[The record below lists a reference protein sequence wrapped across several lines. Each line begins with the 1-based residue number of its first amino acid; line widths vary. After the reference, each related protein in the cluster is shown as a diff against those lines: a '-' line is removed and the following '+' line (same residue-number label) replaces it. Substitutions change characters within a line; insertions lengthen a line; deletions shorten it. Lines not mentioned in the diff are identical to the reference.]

1 MGLANRQ
8 QIVTEP
14 DRGSREAIG
23 RLARTMRG
31 KETDD
36 ATDDVT
42 DGVARPVRRR
52 RTLLRAA
59 AAGAVVA
66 LVLMPFVHTGG
77 RVGPARVDV
86 VVRPGLAS
94 DTVIGVPPF
103 GHVIV
108 DSHTAPLE
116 LRATIQELDVPALQ
130 RLAGQA
136 DIEGQLRSTAEHDVG
151 ALVRRAVLRLVAVT
165 LVGGAFA
172 GLMIGRR
179 RARAARATDHAPG
192 RWWTP
197 VLAGGAGA
205 LLAVTGSVGL
215 VWASYRVD
223 EFREPRYTGA
233 LVRAPAVVDA
243 VKREFGDLEGM
254 RGRLRV
260 LAGQINELSQV
271 AVGTG
276 PSPDPGEVRILH
288 ISDIHLNPMGLE
300 IAKDLAATFSVR
312 AVVDTGDL
320 TSFGLD
326 GESRIGELV
335 DQFSVP
341 YYLVPG
347 NHDSPENRAALA
359 RHTNLTVLDGDV
371 ADIGGVRVL
380 GVADPGFTAFGGI
393 SREAA
398 VALRDDHAD
407 DVARMVQRDQPDVLA
422 VAGLAMADQSVGQVP
437 LVICGDVHERTEHEK
452 DGTRLL
458 TVGSTGATGLGSF
471 TVEEGRPYEA
481 EVLHFVGGRLVT
493 LDYVTVKGPSGAFT
507 VDRVVY
513 ADQ

>member
-1 MGLANRQ
+1 MEG
-8 QIVTEP
+8 T
-14 DRGSREAIG
+14 DTDEAH
-23 RLARTMRG
+23 
-31 KETDD
+31 
-36 ATDDVT
+36 DDVT
-42 DGVARPVRRR
+42 RPPRRRR
-52 RTLLRAA
+52 RTLLLAM

-66 LVLMPFVHTGG
+66 LVLMPFVHTSG
-77 RVGPARVDV
+77 RVGPALVDV
-86 VVRPGLAS
+86 AVRPGLAS

-103 GHVIV
+103 GRVIV

-130 RLAGQA
+130 RLARQD
-136 DIEGQLRSTAEHDVG
+136 DIEGHLRNSAEHDVG
-151 ALVRRAVLRLVAVT
+151 ALVRLAIIRLLAVT
-165 LVGGAFA
+165 LVGGAVA
-172 GLMIGRR
+172 GLLIGRR
-179 RARAARATDHAPG
+179 RARAAAAADGASG

-215 VWASYRVD
+215 VWVSYRVD

-233 LVRAPAVVDA
+233 LERAPAVVDA
-243 VKREFGDLEGM
+243 VKREFGDLDGM

-300 IAKDLAATFSVR
+300 IAKDLATTFSVR

-335 DQFSVP
+335 DQFAVP

-359 RHTNLTVLDGDV
+359 RHANLTVLDGDT
-371 ADIGGVRVL
+371 ADIGGVRIL
-380 GVADPGFTAFGGI
+380 GVADPGYTALGGI
-393 SREAA
+393 SHEAA
-398 VALRDDHAD
+398 LALRDDHAD
-407 DVARMVQRDQPDVLA
+407 DVARMVQRDRPDVLA

-481 EVLHFVGGRLVT
+481 EVLHFVRGRLAT

-513 ADQ
+513 ADH

>member
-1 MGLANRQ
+1 MTGT
-8 QIVTEP
+8 VTE
-14 DRGSREAIG
+14 S
-23 RLARTMRG
+23 
-31 KETDD
+31 DD
-36 ATDDVT
+36 TGPPA
-42 DGVARPVRRR
+42 ARPPRRR
-52 RTLLRAA
+52 RTLLLAA
-59 AAGAVVA
+59 AGGAVVA
-66 LVLMPFVHTGG
+66 LAVMPFVHTGG

-86 VVRPGLAS
+86 VVRPSLAS
-94 DTVIGVPPF
+94 DTVLGVPPF
-103 GHVIV
+103 GRVIV
-108 DSHTAPLE
+108 DSHTAPVE

-130 RLAGQA
+130 RLARQD
-136 DIEGQLRSTAEHDVG
+136 DIEGHLRTSAEHDVG
-151 ALVRRAVLRLVAVT
+151 ALVRRALIRLLVVAV
-165 LVGGAFA
+165 VGGAVA
-172 GLMIGRR
+172 GLLIGRR
-179 RARAARATDHAPG
+179 RTRAAAGGDRAPL

-205 LLAVTGSVGL
+205 LVAVTGSVGL
-215 VWASYRVD
+215 VWATYRVD

-233 LVRAPAVVDA
+233 LERAPAVVDA

-276 PSPDPGEVRILH
+276 SSPDPGEVRILH

-300 IAKDLAATFSVR
+300 IAKDLASTFSVK

-341 YYLVPG
+341 YYFVPG

-359 RHTNLTVLDGDV
+359 RHANLTVLDGKV
-371 ADIGGVRVL
+371 ADIGGVRIL

-393 SREAA
+393 SHEAA
-398 VALRDDHAD
+398 LALRDDHAD
-407 DVARMVQRDQPDVLA
+407 DVARMVQRDRPDVLA
-422 VAGLAMADQSVGQVP
+422 VAGLSMADQSVGQVP

-471 TVEEGRPYEA
+471 TVEDGRPYEA
-481 EVLHFVGGRLVT
+481 EVLHFVAGRMVT

-513 ADQ
+513 PDH

>member
-1 MGLANRQ
+1 M
-8 QIVTEP
+8 TEP
-14 DRGSREAIG
+14 GAP
-23 RLARTMRG
+23 
-31 KETDD
+31 DD
-36 ATDDVT
+36 NQVT
-42 DGVARPVRRR
+42 AARPPRRWR
-52 RTLLRAA
+52 RLLLA
-59 AAGAVVA
+59 AAGGA
-66 LVLMPFVHTGG
+66 LVAIALMPFVHTTGE
-77 RVGPARVDV
+77 VGPARVDV
-86 VVRPGLAS
+86 VVRPSLAS

-103 GHVIV
+103 GRVIV
-108 DSHTAPLE
+108 DSHRAPLE
-116 LRATIQELDVPALQ
+116 LRGTIQELDVPALQ
-130 RLAGQA
+130 RLARQ
-136 DIEGQLRSTAEHDVG
+136 DNIEAELRSSAERDVG
-151 ALVRRAVLRLVAVT
+151 ALVRRAVLRLLAVT
-165 LVGGAFA
+165 VVGGAIA
-172 GLMIGRR
+172 GLLIGRR
-179 RARAARATDHAPG
+179 RGRSAMGWQLAG

-197 VLAGGAGA
+197 VFAGGAGA
-205 LLAVTGSVGL
+205 LVVVTGAVGL

-233 LVRAPAVVDA
+233 LERAPAVVDA
-243 VKREFGDLEGM
+243 VKREFSDLEGM

-271 AVGTG
+271 ATG
-276 PSPDPGEVRILH
+276 RGPAPDPEEVRILH
-288 ISDIHLNPMGLE
+288 VSDIHLNPMGLE
-300 IAKDLAATFSVR
+300 IARDLASTFSVH

-359 RHTNLTVLDGDV
+359 RHANLTVLDGDI
-371 ADIGGVRVL
+371 ADIGGVRIL

-393 SREAA
+393 SHEAA
-398 VALRDDHAD
+398 LVLREDHAD
-407 DVARMVQRDQPDVLA
+407 DVARLVRQDQPDVLA
-422 VAGLAMADQSVGQVP
+422 VAGLSMADQSVGHVP
-437 LVICGDVHERTEHEK
+437 LVICGDIHKRSEREDH
-452 DGTRLL
+452 GTRLL

-481 EVLHFVGGRLVT
+481 EVLHFVKGKLAT

-513 ADQ
+513 GEL